1 MANVASKDS
10 NVVDPFINANN
21 VVEINTVP
29 EDKYAGTYFFRFS
42 SILLGLLLSREKIR
56 RVAMKKKKKKT

>member
-29 EDKYAGTYFFRFS
+29 KDKYAGTSTSFFA
-42 SILLGLLLSREKIR
+42 IHVLLTSD
-56 RVAMKKKKKKT
+56 AKTQRKEF

>member
-29 EDKYAGTYFFRFS
+29 EDKYAGTYCFFES
-42 SILLGLLLSREKIR
+42 KGCDAKKNLG
-56 RVAMKKKKKKT
+56 

>member
-29 EDKYAGTYFFRFS
+29 EDKYAGTYFFFDS
-42 SILLGLLLSREKIR
+42 VDS
-56 RVAMKKKKKKT
+56 VAIARPVTLERKDWA